1 MADRDTQSRYS
12 RRPRNDRRDYDSPDY
27 RQQEQFATGEDRGYG
42 DESRSYSQMGESA
55 YGRSDFRQSEPGYD
69 TAWDSFERQ
78 PRDQRGYARR
88 GPLGTGHYNYG
99 PARFE
104 GPGRSFDSFTGE
116 DQEGR
121 DFTAPKS
128 RRAGGWQGGMPGT
141 PRGYGYPGGTTRG
154 DFYRDDDHDRGF
166 FERAGDEIASW
177 FGDDEAARRREMDH
191 TGRGPKNYTRS
202 DERILEDAC
211 DHLTEDWAV
220 DARNIQVTVEN
231 GEISLDGTVATR
243 DEKRHA
249 EDCVEDISGVRHVQN
264 NLRVQE
270 RSEWQSD
277 RREQDITAEQPAAK
291 T

>member
-1 MADRDTQSRYS
+1 MADRNSRIRSS
-12 RRPRNDRRDYDSPDY
+12 RRRDAPEYESSEY
-27 RQQEQFATGEDRGYG
+27 RQQEQFSGDNERDYDRYG
-42 DESRSYSQMGESA
+42 QMGETA
-55 YGRSDFRQSEPGYD
+55 YGRSEYRQSEP
-69 TAWDSFERQ
+69 SFATDRNGQERYS
-78 PRDQRGYARR
+78 REGRGYAQRESDF
-88 GPLGTGHYNYG
+88 PASGHYNYG
-99 PARFE
+99 PARYE
-104 GPGRSFDSFTGE
+104 GPGRGFGSFTSE
-116 DQEGR
+116 DQGGR
-121 DFTAPKS
+121 DFNAPT
-128 RRAGGWQGGMPGT
+128 RARGYGWQSPATT
-141 PRGYGYPGGTTRG
+141 PSGYGYPGMTSRER
-154 DFYRDDDHDRGF
+154 YRDDDHDRGF

-177 FGDDEAARRREMDH
+177 FGDDEAARRREIDH

-231 GEISLDGTVATR
+231 GEITLDGTVGTR

-270 RSEWQSD
+270 RSDRQSD
-277 RREQDITAEQPAAK
+277 RRDQYSTAEQPAAK